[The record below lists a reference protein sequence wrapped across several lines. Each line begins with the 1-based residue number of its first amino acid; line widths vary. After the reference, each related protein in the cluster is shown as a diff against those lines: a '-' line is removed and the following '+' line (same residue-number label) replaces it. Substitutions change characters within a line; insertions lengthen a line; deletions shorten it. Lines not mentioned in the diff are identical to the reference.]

1 MWYNQNKTIGENIM
15 EIPQN
20 LITLISIVAT
30 AFAAIVTP
38 FISILISVINNRHD
52 LKIKSLEK
60 QHEILE
66 YRKGTIIEFVEQN
79 SELSS
84 RLISKLENDNLN
96 RYDIEKL
103 YKLAFSSL
111 LADRTQEIVSQ
122 VEIYLKSL
130 HSTDKIEENRK
141 ALSNSIV
148 DTFTYLSNEISKL
161 TRTQYEIM
169 EELREAVSAPPKPF
183 GFRRKDKQD
192 STQSQKAKRYK
203 KQDLYRSL

>member
-1 MWYNQNKTIGENIM
+1 M

-30 AFAAIVTP
+30 AFAAIITP

-79 SELSS
+79 SRLAST
-84 RLISKLENDNLN
+84 LISKLKDVDLN
-96 RYDIEKL
+96 QYDIEKL

-111 LADRTQEIVSQ
+111 LASRTQIIITDIEG
-122 VEIYLKSL
+122 YLASL
-130 HSTDKIEENRK
+130 HSNDNIEENRRI
-141 ALSNSIV
+141 LSDSIT
-148 DTFTYLSNEISKL
+148 DIFTYLSKEISKL

-169 EELREAVSAPPKPF
+169 EELRETVSTPPKLF

-192 STQSQKAKRYK
+192 STQSQEANMRK
-203 KQDLYRSL
+203 KQDLYQSL

>member
-1 MWYNQNKTIGENIM
+1 MQQL
-15 EIPQN
+15 IPQN

-66 YRKGTIIEFVEQN
+66 YKKGIIIEFVEQN
-79 SELSS
+79 SRLAST
-84 RLISKLENDNLN
+84 LISKLKDGNLN
-96 RYDIEKL
+96 HYDIDQL
-103 YKLAFSSL
+103 YQFAFSSL
-111 LADRTQEIVSQ
+111 LASRTQIIITDIEK
-122 VEIYLKSL
+122 YLASL
-130 HSTDKIEENRK
+130 HSNDNIEENRRN
-141 ALSNSIV
+141 LSSSI
-148 DTFTYLSNEISKL
+148 TYIFTYLSSEISKL

-169 EELREAVSAPPKPF
+169 EELRETVSAPPKPF

-192 STQSQKAKRYK
+192 STQSQEANMRK
-203 KQDLYRSL
+203 KQDLYQSL

>member
-1 MWYNQNKTIGENIM
+1 M

-30 AFAAIVTP
+30 AFAAIITP

-79 SELSS
+79 SRLAST
-84 RLISKLENDNLN
+84 LISKLKDGDLN
-96 RYDIEKL
+96 QYDIEKL

-111 LADRTQEIVSQ
+111 LASRTQIIITDIEG
-122 VEIYLKSL
+122 YLASL
-130 HSTDKIEENRK
+130 HSNDNIEENRRI
-141 ALSNSIV
+141 LSDSIT
-148 DTFTYLSNEISKL
+148 DIFTYLSKEISKL

-169 EELREAVSAPPKPF
+169 EELRETVSAPPKLF

-192 STQSQKAKRYK
+192 STQSQEANMRK

>member
-1 MWYNQNKTIGENIM
+1 M

-79 SELSS
+79 SRLAST
-84 RLISKLENDNLN
+84 LISKLKDSDLN
-96 RYDIEKL
+96 HYDIDKL
-103 YKLAFSSL
+103 YQLAFSSL
-111 LADRTQEIVSQ
+111 LASKTQDIITEI
-122 VEIYLKSL
+122 EGYLASL
-130 HSTDKIEENRK
+130 HSSDNIEEKRMT
-141 ALSNSIV
+141 LSDSIT
-148 DTFTYLSNEISKL
+148 DIFTYLSSEISKL

-169 EELREAVSAPPKPF
+169 EELRETVSAPPKLF
-183 GFRRKDKQD
+183 GFRRKNKQD
-192 STQSQKAKRYK
+192 STQSQEENMRK

>member
-1 MWYNQNKTIGENIM
+1 M

-66 YRKGTIIEFVEQN
+66 YKKDIIIEFVEQN
-79 SELSS
+79 SRLAST
-84 RLISKLENDNLN
+84 LISKLKDGDLN
-96 RYDIEKL
+96 HYDIDQL
-103 YKLAFSSL
+103 YQLAFSSL
-111 LADRTQEIVSQ
+111 LASRTQIIIADIEK
-122 VEIYLKSL
+122 YLASL
-130 HSTDKIEENRK
+130 YSNDNIEENRRI
-141 ALSNSIV
+141 LSDSI
-148 DTFTYLSNEISKL
+148 TYIFTYLSSEISKL

-169 EELREAVSAPPKPF
+169 EELRETVSAPPKLF

-192 STQSQKAKRYK
+192 SKQSQEVNRRK

>member
-1 MWYNQNKTIGENIM
+1 M

-38 FISILISVINNRHD
+38 FISILVSVINNRHN

-66 YRKGTIIEFVEQN
+66 YRKSTIIEFVERN
-79 SELSS
+79 SEISS
-84 RLISKLENDNLN
+84 RLIAKLENDDLN

-103 YKLAFSSL
+103 YRLAFSSL

-130 HSTDKIEENRK
+130 HSTDNLEKNRL
-141 ALSNSIV
+141 ALSNSII

-169 EELREAVSAPPKPF
+169 EELREAVSAPPKHF
-183 GFRRKDKQD
+183 GFRRKNKQD
-192 STQSQKAKRYK
+192 STQSQQVNRHK

>member
-1 MWYNQNKTIGENIM
+1 M

-79 SELSS
+79 S
-84 RLISKLENDNLN
+84 RLASTLVSKLKDGDLN
-96 RYDIEKL
+96 QYDIEKL

-111 LADRTQEIVSQ
+111 LASRTQIIITEI
-122 VEIYLKSL
+122 EGYLTSL
-130 HSTDKIEENRK
+130 HSNDNIEEKRMT
-141 ALSNSIV
+141 LSDSIT
-148 DTFTYLSNEISKL
+148 DIFTYLSSEISKL

-169 EELREAVSAPPKPF
+169 EELRETVSAPPKLF

-192 STQSQKAKRYK
+192 STQSQEANMRK
-203 KQDLYRSL
+203 KHDLYRSL

>member
-1 MWYNQNKTIGENIM
+1 MQ
-15 EIPQN
+15 IPQN

-79 SELSS
+79 SRLAST
-84 RLISKLENDNLN
+84 LISKLKDGDLN
-96 RYDIEKL
+96 QYDIEKL

-111 LADRTQEIVSQ
+111 LASRTQIIITDIEG
-122 VEIYLKSL
+122 YLDSL
-130 HSTDKIEENRK
+130 YSNDNIEENRRI
-141 ALSNSIV
+141 LSDSIT
-148 DTFTYLSNEISKL
+148 DIFTYLSREISKL

-169 EELREAVSAPPKPF
+169 EELRETVSAPPKVF

-192 STQSQKAKRYK
+192 STQSQEANMRK

>member
-1 MWYNQNKTIGENIM
+1 M

-30 AFAAIVTP
+30 AFAAIITP

-79 SELSS
+79 SRLAST
-84 RLISKLENDNLN
+84 LISKLKDVDLN
-96 RYDIEKL
+96 QYDIEKL

-111 LADRTQEIVSQ
+111 LASRTQIIITDIEG
-122 VEIYLKSL
+122 YLASL
-130 HSTDKIEENRK
+130 HSNDNIEENRRI
-141 ALSNSIV
+141 LSDSIT
-148 DTFTYLSNEISKL
+148 DIFTYLSKEISKL

-169 EELREAVSAPPKPF
+169 EELRETVSTPPKLF

-192 STQSQKAKRYK
+192 STQSQEANMRK

>member
-1 MWYNQNKTIGENIM
+1 M

-66 YRKGTIIEFVEQN
+66 YRKGTIIEFVERN
-79 SELSS
+79 SEISS
-84 RLISKLENDNLN
+84 RLIAKLENDDLN

-103 YKLAFSSL
+103 YRLAFSSL

-130 HSTDKIEENRK
+130 HSTENLEKNRL
-141 ALSNSIV
+141 ALSNSII

-183 GFRRKDKQD
+183 GFRRKNKQD
-192 STQSQKAKRYK
+192 SMQSQQVNRYK

>member
-1 MWYNQNKTIGENIM
+1 M

-103 YKLAFSSL
+103 YRLAFSSL

-141 ALSNSIV
+141 ALSNSII

>member
-1 MWYNQNKTIGENIM
+1 M

-66 YRKGTIIEFVEQN
+66 YKKGIIIEFVEQN
-79 SELSS
+79 SRLAST
-84 RLISKLENDNLN
+84 LISKLKDGNLN
-96 RYDIEKL
+96 HYDIDQL
-103 YKLAFSSL
+103 YQFAFSSL
-111 LADRTQEIVSQ
+111 LASRTQIIITDIEK
-122 VEIYLKSL
+122 YLASL
-130 HSTDKIEENRK
+130 HSNDNIEENRRN
-141 ALSNSIV
+141 LSSSI
-148 DTFTYLSNEISKL
+148 TYIFTYLSSEISKL

-169 EELREAVSAPPKPF
+169 EELRETVSAPPKPF

-192 STQSQKAKRYK
+192 STQSQEANMRK
-203 KQDLYRSL
+203 KQDLYQSL

>member
-1 MWYNQNKTIGENIM
+1 M

-30 AFAAIVTP
+30 AFAAIITP

-103 YKLAFSSL
+103 YRLAFSSL
-111 LADRTQEIVSQ
+111 LADRTQEIVYQ

-130 HSTDKIEENRK
+130 HSTDKNEENRK
-141 ALSNSIV
+141 ALSNSII

-183 GFRRKDKQD
+183 GFRRKNKQD
-192 STQSQKAKRYK
+192 STQSQQVNRYK

>member
-1 MWYNQNKTIGENIM
+1 M

-30 AFAAIVTP
+30 AFAAIITP

-79 SELSS
+79 SRLAST
-84 RLISKLENDNLN
+84 LISKLKDVDLN
-96 RYDIEKL
+96 QYDIEKL
-103 YKLAFSSL
+103 NKLAFSSL
-111 LADRTQEIVSQ
+111 LASRTQIIITDIEG
-122 VEIYLKSL
+122 YLASL
-130 HSTDKIEENRK
+130 HSNDNIEENRRI
-141 ALSNSIV
+141 LSDSIT
-148 DTFTYLSNEISKL
+148 DIFTYLSKEISKL

-169 EELREAVSAPPKPF
+169 EELRETVSTPPKLF

-192 STQSQKAKRYK
+192 STQSQEANMRK

>member
-1 MWYNQNKTIGENIM
+1 M

-79 SELSS
+79 SRLAST
-84 RLISKLENDNLN
+84 LISKLKDGDLN
-96 RYDIEKL
+96 QYDIENL

-111 LADRTQEIVSQ
+111 LASRTQIIITDIEG
-122 VEIYLKSL
+122 YLASL
-130 HSTDKIEENRK
+130 HSNDNIEENRRI
-141 ALSNSIV
+141 LSDSITV
-148 DTFTYLSNEISKL
+148 IFTYLSNEISKL
-161 TRTQYEIM
+161 TRTQYKIM
-169 EELREAVSAPPKPF
+169 EELRETVSAPPKLF

-192 STQSQKAKRYK
+192 STQSQEANMRK

>member
-1 MWYNQNKTIGENIM
+1 M

-103 YKLAFSSL
+103 YRLTFSSL

-130 HSTDKIEENRK
+130 HSTDKNEENRK
-141 ALSNSIV
+141 ALSNSII

-183 GFRRKDKQD
+183 GFRRKNKQD
-192 STQSQKAKRYK
+192 STQSQQVNRHK

>member
-1 MWYNQNKTIGENIM
+1 M

-66 YRKGTIIEFVEQN
+66 YRKGTIIEFVGQN
-79 SELSS
+79 SRLAST
-84 RLISKLENDNLN
+84 LISKLKDGDLN
-96 RYDIEKL
+96 HYDIDKL
-103 YKLAFSSL
+103 YQLAFSSL
-111 LADRTQEIVSQ
+111 LASKTQGIITEI
-122 VEIYLKSL
+122 EGYLTSL
-130 HSTDKIEENRK
+130 HSNDNIEEKRMT
-141 ALSNSIV
+141 LSDSIT
-148 DTFTYLSNEISKL
+148 DIFTYLSSEISKL

-169 EELREAVSAPPKPF
+169 EELRETVSAPPKLF
-183 GFRRKDKQD
+183 
-192 STQSQKAKRYK
+192 
-203 KQDLYRSL
+203 

>member
-1 MWYNQNKTIGENIM
+1 M

-66 YRKGTIIEFVEQN
+66 YKKGIIIEFVEQN
-79 SELSS
+79 SRLAST
-84 RLISKLENDNLN
+84 LISKLKDGNLN
-96 RYDIEKL
+96 HYDIDQL
-103 YKLAFSSL
+103 YQLAFSSL
-111 LADRTQEIVSQ
+111 LASRTQIIITDIE
-122 VEIYLKSL
+122 EYLASL
-130 HSTDKIEENRK
+130 HSNDNIEENRRN
-141 ALSNSIV
+141 LSSSI
-148 DTFTYLSNEISKL
+148 TYIFTYLSSEISKL

-169 EELREAVSAPPKPF
+169 EELRETVSAPPKPF

-192 STQSQKAKRYK
+192 STQSQEANMRK
-203 KQDLYRSL
+203 KQDLYQSL

>member
-1 MWYNQNKTIGENIM
+1 M

-30 AFAAIVTP
+30 AFAAIITP

-103 YKLAFSSL
+103 YRLAFSSL

-141 ALSNSIV
+141 DLSNSII

-183 GFRRKDKQD
+183 GFRRKNKQD
-192 STQSQKAKRYK
+192 STQSQQVNRYK

>member
-141 ALSNSIV
+141 ALSNSII

>member
-1 MWYNQNKTIGENIM
+1 M

-79 SELSS
+79 SRLAST
-84 RLISKLENDNLN
+84 LISKLKDGDLN
-96 RYDIEKL
+96 QYDIEKL

-111 LADRTQEIVSQ
+111 LASRTQIIITDIEG
-122 VEIYLKSL
+122 YLASL
-130 HSTDKIEENRK
+130 HSNDNIEENRRI
-141 ALSNSIV
+141 LSDSIT
-148 DTFTYLSNEISKL
+148 DIFTYLSKEISKL

-169 EELREAVSAPPKPF
+169 EELRETVSTPPKLF

-192 STQSQKAKRYK
+192 STKSQEANMRK
-203 KQDLYRSL
+203 KQELYQSL

>member
-1 MWYNQNKTIGENIM
+1 M

-79 SELSS
+79 S
-84 RLISKLENDNLN
+84 RLASTLVSKLKDGDLN
-96 RYDIEKL
+96 QYDIEKL

-111 LADRTQEIVSQ
+111 LASRTQIIITDIE
-122 VEIYLKSL
+122 EYLASL
-130 HSTDKIEENRK
+130 HSDDNIEEHRRI
-141 ALSNSIV
+141 LSDSIT
-148 DTFTYLSNEISKL
+148 DIFTYLSREISKL

-169 EELREAVSAPPKPF
+169 EELRETVSAPPKFF

-192 STQSQKAKRYK
+192 STQSQEANRYK

>member
-1 MWYNQNKTIGENIM
+1 MQ
-15 EIPQN
+15 IPQN

-103 YKLAFSSL
+103 YRLAFSSL

-130 HSTDKIEENRK
+130 HSTDNLEKNRL
-141 ALSNSIV
+141 ALSNSII

-183 GFRRKDKQD
+183 GFRRKNKQD
-192 STQSQKAKRYK
+192 STQSQQVNRRK

>member
-1 MWYNQNKTIGENIM
+1 M

-30 AFAAIVTP
+30 AFAAIITP

-103 YKLAFSSL
+103 YRLAFSSL

-130 HSTDKIEENRK
+130 HSTDKIEKNRK
-141 ALSNSIV
+141 DLSNSII

-183 GFRRKDKQD
+183 GFRRKNKQD
-192 STQSQKAKRYK
+192 STQSQQVNRYK

>member
-1 MWYNQNKTIGENIM
+1 M
-15 EIPQN
+15 EISQN

-30 AFAAIVTP
+30 AFAAIITP

-60 QHEILE
+60 QHEIIE

-79 SELSS
+79 SRLAST
-84 RLISKLENDNLN
+84 LISKLRDGDLN
-96 RYDIEKL
+96 QYDIEKL

-111 LADRTQEIVSQ
+111 LASRTQIIITDIEG
-122 VEIYLKSL
+122 YLDSL
-130 HSTDKIEENRK
+130 HSNDNIEENRGI
-141 ALSNSIV
+141 LSDSIT
-148 DTFTYLSNEISKL
+148 DIFTYLSKEISKL

-169 EELREAVSAPPKPF
+169 EELRETVSAPPKLF

-192 STQSQKAKRYK
+192 STQSQEANMRK
-203 KQDLYRSL
+203 KQDLYQSL

>member
-1 MWYNQNKTIGENIM
+1 M

-66 YRKGTIIEFVEQN
+66 YKKGTIIEFVEQN
-79 SELSS
+79 SRLAST
-84 RLISKLENDNLN
+84 LISKLKDGDLN
-96 RYDIEKL
+96 QYDIEKL

-111 LADRTQEIVSQ
+111 LASKTPSIITEI
-122 VEIYLKSL
+122 EEYLASL
-130 HSTDKIEENRK
+130 HSNDNIEEKRMT
-141 ALSNSIV
+141 LSDSIT
-148 DTFTYLSNEISKL
+148 DIFTYLSSEISKL

-169 EELREAVSAPPKPF
+169 EELRGTVSAPPKLF
-183 GFRRKDKQD
+183 GFRRKGKQG
-192 STQSQKAKRYK
+192 STQSQEANMRK

>member
-1 MWYNQNKTIGENIM
+1 M

-84 RLISKLENDNLN
+84 RLIAKLENDNLN

-103 YKLAFSSL
+103 YRLAFSSL

-141 ALSNSIV
+141 ALSNSII

-183 GFRRKDKQD
+183 GSRRKNKQD
-192 STQSQKAKRYK
+192 STQSQQVNRHK
-203 KQDLYRSL
+203 KQDLYRPL

>member
-1 MWYNQNKTIGENIM
+1 M

-66 YRKGTIIEFVEQN
+66 YRKGTIIEFVERN
-79 SELSS
+79 SEISS
-84 RLISKLENDNLN
+84 RLIAKLENDDLN

-103 YKLAFSSL
+103 YRLAFSSL

-130 HSTDKIEENRK
+130 HSTDNLEKNRL
-141 ALSNSIV
+141 ALSNSII

-183 GFRRKDKQD
+183 GFRRKNKQD
-192 STQSQKAKRYK
+192 STQSQQVNRYK

>member
-1 MWYNQNKTIGENIM
+1 M

-79 SELSS
+79 SRLAST
-84 RLISKLENDNLN
+84 LISKLKDGDLN
-96 RYDIEKL
+96 QYDIEKL

-111 LADRTQEIVSQ
+111 LASRTQIIITDIEG
-122 VEIYLKSL
+122 YLASL
-130 HSTDKIEENRK
+130 HSNDNIEENRRI
-141 ALSNSIV
+141 LSDSIT
-148 DTFTYLSNEISKL
+148 DIFTYLSKEISKL

-169 EELREAVSAPPKPF
+169 EELRETVSAPPKLF

-192 STQSQKAKRYK
+192 STQSQEANMRK
-203 KQDLYRSL
+203 KQDLYQSL

>member
-1 MWYNQNKTIGENIM
+1 M

-79 SELSS
+79 SRLAST
-84 RLISKLENDNLN
+84 LISKLKDGDLN
-96 RYDIEKL
+96 QYDIEKL

-111 LADRTQEIVSQ
+111 LASRTQIIITDIEK
-122 VEIYLKSL
+122 YLASL
-130 HSTDKIEENRK
+130 HSNDNIEENRRI
-141 ALSNSIV
+141 LSDSIT
-148 DTFTYLSNEISKL
+148 DIFTYLSSEISKL

-169 EELREAVSAPPKPF
+169 EELRETVSTPPKLF
-183 GFRRKDKQD
+183 GFRRKNKQD
-192 STQSQKAKRYK
+192 STQSQEENMRK

>member
-1 MWYNQNKTIGENIM
+1 M

-66 YRKGTIIEFVEQN
+66 YKKGIIIEFVEQN
-79 SELSS
+79 SRLAST
-84 RLISKLENDNLN
+84 LISKLKDGDLN
-96 RYDIEKL
+96 HYDIEQL
-103 YKLAFSSL
+103 YQLAFSSL
-111 LADRTQEIVSQ
+111 LASRTQIIVTDI
-122 VEIYLKSL
+122 EKYLASL
-130 HSTDKIEENRK
+130 YSNDNIEENRRI
-141 ALSNSIV
+141 LSDSI
-148 DTFTYLSNEISKL
+148 TYIFTYLSSEISKL

-169 EELREAVSAPPKPF
+169 EELRETVSAPPKFF

-192 STQSQKAKRYK
+192 SKQSQEMNRRK

>member
-1 MWYNQNKTIGENIM
+1 M

-141 ALSNSIV
+141 ALSNSII

-183 GFRRKDKQD
+183 GFRRKNKQD
-192 STQSQKAKRYK
+192 STQSQQVNRYK

>member
-1 MWYNQNKTIGENIM
+1 M

-66 YRKGTIIEFVEQN
+66 YKKDIIIEFVEQN
-79 SELSS
+79 SRLAST
-84 RLISKLENDNLN
+84 LISKLKDGDLN
-96 RYDIEKL
+96 HYDIDQL
-103 YKLAFSSL
+103 YQLAFSSL
-111 LADRTQEIVSQ
+111 LASRTQIIIADIEK
-122 VEIYLKSL
+122 YLASL
-130 HSTDKIEENRK
+130 YSNDNIEENRRI
-141 ALSNSIV
+141 LSDSI
-148 DTFTYLSNEISKL
+148 TYIFTYLSSEISKL

-169 EELREAVSAPPKPF
+169 EELRETVSAPPKLF

-192 STQSQKAKRYK
+192 SKQSQEVNIRK

>member
-1 MWYNQNKTIGENIM
+1 MQ
-15 EIPQN
+15 IPQN

-141 ALSNSIV
+141 ALSNSII

>member
-1 MWYNQNKTIGENIM
+1 MA
-15 EIPQN
+15 IPQN

-79 SELSS
+79 SRLAST
-84 RLISKLENDNLN
+84 LISKLKDGDLN
-96 RYDIEKL
+96 QYDIEKL

-111 LADRTQEIVSQ
+111 LASRTQIIITDIEG
-122 VEIYLKSL
+122 YLASL
-130 HSTDKIEENRK
+130 HSNDNIEENRRI
-141 ALSNSIV
+141 LSDSIT
-148 DTFTYLSNEISKL
+148 DIFTYLSKEISKL

-169 EELREAVSAPPKPF
+169 EELRETVSTPPKLF
-183 GFRRKDKQD
+183 GFRRKGKQD
-192 STQSQKAKRYK
+192 STQSQEANMHK

>member
-1 MWYNQNKTIGENIM
+1 M

-79 SELSS
+79 S
-84 RLISKLENDNLN
+84 RLASTLLSKLKDGDLN
-96 RYDIEKL
+96 HYDIDKL
-103 YKLAFSSL
+103 YQLAFSSL
-111 LADRTQEIVSQ
+111 LASKTQGIITEI
-122 VEIYLKSL
+122 EGYLTSL
-130 HSTDKIEENRK
+130 HSNDNIEEKRMT
-141 ALSNSIV
+141 LSDSIT
-148 DTFTYLSNEISKL
+148 DIFTYLSSEISKL

-169 EELREAVSAPPKPF
+169 EELRETVSAPPKLF

-192 STQSQKAKRYK
+192 STQSQEENMRK

>member
-1 MWYNQNKTIGENIM
+1 M

-79 SELSS
+79 S
-84 RLISKLENDNLN
+84 RLASTLITKLKDGDLN
-96 RYDIEKL
+96 HYDIDKL
-103 YKLAFSSL
+103 YQLAFSSL
-111 LADRTQEIVSQ
+111 LASRTQIIITDIEK
-122 VEIYLKSL
+122 YLASL
-130 HSTDKIEENRK
+130 HSNDNIEEHRMI
-141 ALSNSIV
+141 LSDSIT
-148 DTFTYLSNEISKL
+148 DIFTYLSNEISKL

-169 EELREAVSAPPKPF
+169 EELRETVSAPPKLF
-183 GFRRKDKQD
+183 GFRQKGKQD
-192 STQSQKAKRYK
+192 STQSQEANMRK